1 MTKNK
6 ATKVAEKFNALY
18 FSDYED
24 IASSKLQPAVIEED
38 CEGDFDVVIYNNA
51 CILSFVAIRCAMKV
65 CTMCRLMMFV
75 YVNFTQ
81 SKIIIHS

>member
-24 IASSKLQPAVIEED
+24 TASSKLQPAVVEED
-38 CEGDFDVVIYNNA
+38 SEGDFDVVICNND
-51 CILSFVAIRCAMKV
+51 CVLSFVTIRCAMKV
-65 CTMCRLMMFV
+65 CTMYRLMMFV
-75 YVNFTQ
+75 INFTQ